1 VKGVRQHILNILKER
16 GQATVVELANG
27 LDLAPVSVRHH
38 LDILRRQ
45 GVIRAEGVE
54 RRKTRGRPRHIY
66 VLTQEAN
73 SYFPDNYEELAGALL
88 REMKENLPAEQ
99 ISAFFHRLVS
109 EYTRDLPIKQA
120 QSTEDRLDLATS
132 FLSQKGYLARWEH
145 GDAGAYVLHVS
156 NCPFAGL
163 SVAHPELCDMDML
176 LVSRLTM
183 STPRR
188 IAHSANGDHCC
199 TYVLG

>member
-1 VKGVRQHILNILKER
+1 MRGVRQHILNILKER
-16 GQATVVELANG
+16 GQATVVELAEG

-66 VLTQEAN
+66 TLTQEAN
-73 SYFPDNYEELAGALL
+73 SFFPDNYEELAGALL
-88 REMKENLPAEQ
+88 REMKENLSAEQ

-109 EYTRDLPIKQA
+109 AYIRDLPIKQA
-120 QSTEDRLDLATS
+120 ESTEDRLDLAAG
-132 FLSQKGYLARWEH
+132 FLSQKGYLARWER
-145 GDAGAYVLHVS
+145 GDDGAYLLHVS

-163 SVAHPELCDMDML
+163 SVAHPELCDMDLL

-188 IAHSANGDHCC
+188 TAHSANGDHCC
-199 TYVLG
+199 TYVVG